1 MTNWSYCMLDENIIA
16 TLARTKVV
24 SDTFRRLPPEKKE
37 LIYTEAIGLFGRYG
51 YDGLPVDR
59 LCKEAGISKGSFF
72 QYFPSK
78 MHLLEF
84 VVLLFDHRLAQWMA
98 EVRATESSSRAAD
111 RLAHLYDAAVANTK
125 LSPAETSFYLFVTHA
140 VEHAGV
146 LIEGIDVERHLEH
159 YVRQIVERG
168 VQTGEIRGDIAP
180 DQTAYLIAVVVAA
193 LISREYRGKGSPAQS
208 SSDQLISVLFD
219 GIRV

>member
-1 MTNWSYCMLDENIIA
+1 MLDENVIA
-16 TLARTKVV
+16 GLARQKIV

-37 LIYTEAIGLFGRYG
+37 LIYDQAIHLFGRYG

-84 VVLLFDHRLAQWMA
+84 VILLFD
-98 EVRATESSSRAAD
+98 D
-111 RLAHLYDAAVANTK
+111 RLGKWVAEIRTQETGARASDRLMHLYHAAVANAR
-125 LSPAETSFYLFVTHA
+125 LFPAEKLFYLFVTHA

-146 LIEGIDVERHLEH
+146 MIEGIDLERHLHE
-159 YVRQIVERG
+159 YVRQIIERG
-168 VQTGEIRGDIAP
+168 VETGEIRSDIKP
-180 DQTAYLIAVVVAA
+180 ELVAYLVAIIFGA
-193 LISREYRGKGSPAQS
+193 LIGREYGSKSIPARPTGE
-208 SSDQLISVLFD
+208 QLISVLFD
-219 GIRV
+219 GVKG